1 MHMQYTVIGL
11 RVVAG
16 FFAALCAPAL
26 AHHSV
31 AMFDLTK
38 NVTIQGTVKEF
49 QFTNPHSWL
58 QVMVTGADGTAVEW
72 DFEAQ
77 GPSSLLRVGIK
88 AKTFAPGDKVTV
100 VAHPMKDGRSAG
112 TLVTVTATDGHTYTL

>member
-1 MHMQYTVIGL
+1 MKNAVVSCVFAGL
-11 RVVAG
+11 VA
-16 FFAALCAPAL
+16 AVSTPAL

-38 NVTIQGTVKEF
+38 SVTIQGTVKEF

-58 QVMVTGADGTAVEW
+58 QVMVAGADGTAVEW

-88 AKTFAPGDKVTV
+88 AKTFSPGDKVTV
-100 VAHPMKDGRSAG
+100 VAHPMKDGRTAG
-112 TLVTVTATDGHTYTL
+112 ALITATAADGHVYTL

>member
-1 MHMQYTVIGL
+1 MKIAVVSCVFAGL
-11 RVVAG
+11 VA
-16 FFAALCAPAL
+16 AVSAPAL
-26 AHHSV
+26 ANHSV

-88 AKTFAPGDKVTV
+88 AKTFSPGDKVTV
-100 VAHPMKDGRSAG
+100 VAHPMKDGRTAG
-112 TLVTVTATDGHTYTL
+112 ALITATAADGHVYTL

>member
-1 MHMQYTVIGL
+1 MKNTVIGL
-11 RVVAG
+11 GVVAG
-16 FFAALCAPAL
+16 LFAVLSAPAL

-31 AMFDLTK
+31 AMFDMTK
-38 NVTIQGTVKEF
+38 NMTIQGTVKEF

-58 QVMVTGADGTAVEW
+58 QVMVTGADGMTVQW

-88 AKTFAPGDKVTV
+88 AKTFMPGDKVTV
-100 VAHPMKDGRSAG
+100 VVHPMKDGRSAG
-112 TLVTVTATDGHTYTL
+112 ALITVTAADGHAYTL

>member
-1 MHMQYTVIGL
+1 MKNAVVSCVFAGL
-11 RVVAG
+11 VAAV
-16 FFAALCAPAL
+16 AAPVE

-88 AKTFAPGDKVTV
+88 AKTFSPGDKVTV
-100 VAHPMKDGRSAG
+100 VAHPMKDGRTAG
-112 TLVTVTATDGHTYTL
+112 ALITATAADGHVYTL

>member
-1 MHMQYTVIGL
+1 MKNAVVRCVFAGL
-11 RVVAG
+11 LAAG
-16 FFAALCAPAL
+16 SAPVL

-38 NVTIQGTVKEF
+38 SVTIQGTVKEF

-58 QVMVTGADGTAVEW
+58 QVMVIGADGTTAEW

-100 VAHPMKDGRSAG
+100 IAHPMKDGRTAG
-112 TLVTVTATDGHTYTL
+112 ALITATAADGHVYTL

>member
-1 MHMQYTVIGL
+1 MQNTVIGL
-11 RVVAG
+11 GTVAG
-16 FFAALCAPAL
+16 LFAALSAPTL

-38 NVTIQGTVKEF
+38 SVTIQGTVKEF

-58 QVMVTGADGTAVEW
+58 QVMVTAADGTAVEW
-72 DFEAQ
+72 AFEAQ

-88 AKTFAPGDKVTV
+88 AKTFVPGDKVTV
-100 VAHPMKDGRSAG
+100 VAHPMKDGRTAG
-112 TLVTVTATDGHTYTL
+112 TLVTVTAADGHAYTL

>member
-1 MHMQYTVIGL
+1 MNNRAVRSSVWACLI
-11 RVVAG
+11 
-16 FFAALCAPAL
+16 ALLSAPAW

-38 NVTIQGTVKEF
+38 SVTIEGTVKEF

-58 QVMVTGADGTAVEW
+58 QVMVPGADGTAVEW
-72 DFEAQ
+72 AFEAQ

-88 AKTFAPGDKVTV
+88 AKTFQPGDKVTV
-100 VAHPMKDGRSAG
+100 VTHPMKDGRTG
-112 TLVTVTATDGHTYTL
+112 GLLVTVTAADGHVYTL

>member
-1 MHMQYTVIGL
+1 MKNAVV
-11 RVVAG
+11 RCVVAG
-16 FFAALCAPAL
+16 LFAALSAPVL

-38 NVTIQGTVKEF
+38 NVTIEGTVKEF

-58 QVMVTGADGTAVEW
+58 QIMVNNADGTTVEW

-88 AKTFAPGDKVTV
+88 AKTFSPGDKVTV
-100 VAHPMKDGRSAG
+100 VAHPMKDGRTAG
-112 TLVTVTATDGHTYTL
+112 ALITATAADGHVYTL

>member
-1 MHMQYTVIGL
+1 MKATVIRSGVFAGL
-11 RVVAG
+11 
-16 FFAALCAPAL
+16 FAVLPAAAW

-31 AMFDLTK
+31 AMFDLTQS
-38 NVTIQGTVKEF
+38 VTIQGTVKEF

-58 QVMVTGADGTAVEW
+58 QVMVIGADGKAVEW

-88 AKTFAPGDKVTV
+88 AKTFSPGDKVTV
-100 VAHPMKDGRSAG
+100 VTHPMKDGRTAGLLVSA
-112 TLVTVTATDGHTYTL
+112 TAADGHVYTM

>member
-1 MHMQYTVIGL
+1 MNNTIVRLGVLAGLFTVL
-11 RVVAG
+11 A
-16 FFAALCAPAL
+16 APAS

-58 QVMVTGADGTAVEW
+58 QVMVTGADGAAVEW

-88 AKTFAPGDKVTV
+88 AKTFSPGDKVTV
-100 VAHPMKDGRSAG
+100 VAHPMKDGRTAG
-112 TLVTVTATDGHTYTL
+112 ALITATAADGHVYTL